1 MIMDD
6 QTKEKNIEEPY
17 FQLESNNLCLAGIRF
32 VNGFFLVISEKES
45 LKLGTMAISLP
56 TFPKEREN
64 EASKKSR
71 RPIIDR
77 KNLSTATVIGT
88 RNELYT
94 TALAEK
100 IVSLTGEMV
109 YLSVNFQEN
118 NEELFMEAIGLIDTF
133 LNENE
138 TE

>member
-1 MIMDD
+1 MED

-17 FQLESNNLCLAGIRF
+17 FQLESDNLCLVGIKF

-56 TFPKEREN
+56 TFPIEREN
-64 EASKKSR
+64 ETGRKSK

-94 TALAEK
+94 KALAEK

-138 TE
+138 TK

>member
-1 MIMDD
+1 MDD

-64 EASKKSR
+64 EASKKTR

-118 NEELFMEAIGLIDTF
+118 NEELFMEAIGLIDAF

>member
-1 MIMDD
+1 MED

-17 FQLESNNLCLAGIRF
+17 LQLESDNLCLVGIRF
-32 VNGFFLVISEKES
+32 ANGFFLVISEKES

-64 EASKKSR
+64 KSSKKSR
-71 RPIIDR
+71 QSIIDR

-94 TALAEK
+94 KALAEK
-100 IVSLTGEMV
+100 IVSFTGEMV

-118 NEELFMEAIGLIDTF
+118 NEKLFLEAIGLIDKF

-138 TE
+138 MK

>member
-1 MIMDD
+1 MDE

>member
-1 MIMDD
+1 MED

-17 FQLESNNLCLAGIRF
+17 FQLESDNLCLVGIKF

-56 TFPKEREN
+56 TFPIEREN
-64 EASKKSR
+64 ETSKKSR

-94 TALAEK
+94 KALAEK

-118 NEELFMEAIGLIDTF
+118 NEELFMEAIGLIDTY
-133 LNENE
+133 LKENE

>member
-1 MIMDD
+1 MED
-6 QTKEKNIEEPY
+6 QTKGKNIEEPY
-17 FQLESNNLCLAGIRF
+17 FQLESDNLCLVGIRF
-32 VNGFFLVISEKES
+32 ANGFFLVISERES

-56 TFPKEREN
+56 TFPIEREN
-64 EASKKSR
+64 ETSKKSR

-94 TALAEK
+94 KALAEK

-118 NEELFMEAIGLIDTF
+118 NEELFLEAIGLIDVF

-138 TE
+138 TK

>member
-1 MIMDD
+1 MDD

-17 FQLESNNLCLAGIRF
+17 FQLESDNLCLVGISF
-32 VNGFFLVISEKES
+32 VNGLFLVISEKDS

-56 TFPKEREN
+56 TIPKEREN
-64 EASKKSR
+64 ETNKKSR

-77 KNLSTATVIGT
+77 RNLSTATVIGT

-118 NEELFMEAIGLIDTF
+118 NEELFMEAIGLIETF
-133 LNENE
+133 LNDNE

>member
-1 MIMDD
+1 MED
-6 QTKEKNIEEPY
+6 QNKEKNIEEPY
-17 FQLESNNLCLAGIRF
+17 FQLESNNLYLVGIRF
-32 VNGFFLVISEKES
+32 ANGFFLVISEKES

-56 TFPKEREN
+56 TLPKEREN
-64 EASKKSR
+64 ETNKTTR

-94 TALAEK
+94 KALAEK

-118 NEELFMEAIGLIDTF
+118 NEELFMEAIGLIDTY

>member
-1 MIMDD
+1 MED
-6 QTKEKNIEEPY
+6 QTKEKNIDEPY
-17 FQLESNNLCLAGIRF
+17 FQLESDNLCLVGIRF
-32 VNGFFLVISEKES
+32 ANGFFLVISEKES

-56 TFPKEREN
+56 TFPIEREN
-64 EASKKSR
+64 ETSKKSR

-94 TALAEK
+94 IALAEK

-118 NEELFMEAIGLIDTF
+118 NEELFLEAIGLIDVF

-138 TE
+138 TK

>member
-1 MIMDD
+1 MED
-6 QTKEKNIEEPY
+6 QIKEKNIEEPY
-17 FQLESNNLCLAGIRF
+17 FQLESDKLCLVGIRF
-32 VNGFFLVISEKES
+32 ANGFFLVISEKES

-56 TFPKEREN
+56 TFPIEREN
-64 EASKKSR
+64 ETSKKSR

-94 TALAEK
+94 KALAEK
-100 IVSLTGEMV
+100 IVSLTGDMV

-118 NEELFMEAIGLIDTF
+118 NEELFLEAIGLIDTF
-133 LNENE
+133 LNKNE
-138 TE
+138 TK

>member
-1 MIMDD
+1 MDD

-56 TFPKEREN
+56 AFPKEREN

>member
-1 MIMDD
+1 MEN
-6 QTKEKNIEEPY
+6 QTKGKNIEEPY
-17 FQLESNNLCLAGIRF
+17 FQLESDNLCLVGIRF
-32 VNGFFLVISEKES
+32 ANGFFLVISERES

-56 TFPKEREN
+56 TFPIEREN
-64 EASKKSR
+64 ETSKKSR
-71 RPIIDR
+71 RPIINR

-94 TALAEK
+94 KALAEK

-118 NEELFMEAIGLIDTF
+118 NEELFLEAIGLIDVF
-133 LNENE
+133 LDENE
-138 TE
+138 TK

>member
-1 MIMDD
+1 MDD